1 MKISAFTKTY
11 GGRTVLDMPETELE
25 PGASYA
31 VIGAN
36 GSGKSTL
43 IQHFNALVKPTS
55 GKIIINGIDVTAPK
69 ADLRLVRK
77 TVGLVFQ
84 YPEHQLFEETVY
96 KDIAFGPKNMGF
108 SDEEIEQLK
117 EDGYSERDHR
127 STCRAVKKDGLQ

>member
-43 IQHFNALVKPTS
+43 IQHFNGRRKDCH
-55 GKIIINGIDVTAPK
+55 IRNNG
-69 ADLRLVRK
+69 RLHAAEKLCV
-77 TVGLVFQ
+77 
-84 YPEHQLFEETVY
+84 P
-96 KDIAFGPKNMGF
+96 N
-108 SDEEIEQLK
+108 
-117 EDGYSERDHR
+117 DGYAQFARR
-127 STCRAVKKDGLQ
+127 RK